1 MSVTRVRYAND
12 SGANSF
18 YVVVATSPFTLQQA
32 DRYVIVQAPATIT
45 FLLPPSPVAGE
56 RHTFVDDSGNLSST
70 LKAVV
75 SGNGKSINAPYP
87 GPSTYEMYLP
97 RRANTF
103 QYNGTQ
109 WDVLETSGPVKISE
123 GAATSTRYTWPLLHG
138 VMSTTGNPLV
148 VGSNLFDPAI
158 AIVRKAD
165 PEWTV
170 TVAFKAIMGSTNA
183 LNTAK
188 IELVDVDN
196 VLGNG
201 AGVVVP
207 GSLLSTTS
215 SGQYLSAN
223 ISAMTVNTT
232 TGTFQA
238 RISLSPSAIVDVAI
252 CYMAKIDVEY
262 TLFAP

>member
-1 MSVTRVRYAND
+1 
-12 SGANSF
+12 
-18 YVVVATSPFTLQQA
+18 
-32 DRYVIVQAPATIT
+32 
-45 FLLPPSPVAGE
+45 
-56 RHTFVDDSGNLSST
+56 
-70 LKAVV
+70 
-75 SGNGKSINAPYP
+75 
-87 GPSTYEMYLP
+87 
-97 RRANTF
+97 
-103 QYNGTQ
+103 
-109 WDVLETSGPVKISE
+109 
-123 GAATSTRYTWPLLHG
+123 
-138 VMSTTGNPLV
+138 
-148 VGSNLFDPAI
+148 
-158 AIVRKAD
+158 
-165 PEWTV
+165 
-170 TVAFKAIMGSTNA
+170 MGSTNA